1 MKAYRFENAINY
13 CMIILLLFVFVL
25 LIILAGCA
33 NTSVEKVSE
42 EPEPTSRFVVVEETG
57 NWEIVADKETGVMYS
72 VSVGGYNSGDFTL
85 LVDENGNPLILES
98 MDEVSE

>member
-1 MKAYRFENAINY
+1 MNERLTIKEAISR
-13 CMIILLLFVFVL
+13 MIILPMFAL
-25 LIILAGCA
+25 LIIMAGCA

-42 EPEPTSRFVVVEETG
+42 EPETTSRFIIVEIT
-57 NWEIVADKETGVMYS
+57 NYWEIVADKETGVMYS

-98 MDEVSE
+98 MRE